1 MRVNPKSF
9 MMGAGYGALSTSIGG
24 ITAMQEAIFMKELKA
39 ELKGGANTA
48 FKYANLPLE
57 KGS

>member
-1 MRVNPKSF
+1 

-24 ITAMQEAIFMKELKA
+24 ITAMQEAIVMKELKA